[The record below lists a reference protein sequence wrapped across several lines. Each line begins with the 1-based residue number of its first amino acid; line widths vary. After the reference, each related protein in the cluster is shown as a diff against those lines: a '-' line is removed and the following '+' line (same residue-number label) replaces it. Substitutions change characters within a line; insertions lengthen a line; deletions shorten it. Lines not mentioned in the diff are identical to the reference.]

1 MRWAEFAL
9 ALVFGALFTAFYF
22 LPRSWFQ
29 PAPVR
34 PRAGVLVV
42 VATMFYL
49 YFVDD
54 ERRPMAGM
62 HAAHACWFCCGCYRC
77 CNLKRLRRVIRTSCA
92 CWCDAWVCWFSVAEA
107 CFTLSPNLV
116 LTSLPAA
123 AILCR

>member
-9 ALVFGALFTAFYF
+9 ALVFGALSTAFYF

-49 YFVDD
+49 HFVDD
-54 ERRPMAGM
+54 GRRPLAGTLQRM
-62 HAAHACWFCCGCYRC
+62 LVGSAVG
-77 CNLKRLRRVIRTSCA
+77 VI
-92 CWCDAWVCWFSVAEA
+92 V
-107 CFTLSPNLV
+107 
-116 LTSLPAA
+116 A
-123 AILCR
+123 AISSGSGALFALLALVGAMHGYVGFRWLKLVSLYPPTRP